1 MLGAM
6 IVVLAVLMWSTSD
19 PLAMAAGLHRQ
30 QLLVKDSVEP
40 IDFLFVKHRQESK
53 VLPNTTVQEL
63 LNREN
68 DTAAERNHSPRTVD
82 GADVQLHSTNEDD
95 ENNSYNWLTSEEEQP
110 NVELLDDEL
119 IVHTNGGPIALSS
132 DAHYNFAMYS
142 LNVPDNSIERQQQSQ
157 QILRQL
163 VNLNELFAP
172 IQRPP
177 MMMMMMSDN
186 GPSINN
192 VMQNGNNLASTPVNK
207 PGSTTMMPPSVVPDP
222 ASGGQ
227 GGAIFSGTSQQPT
240 HTDSSFNFHPPLVDG
255 AMPADGVAFANT
267 TLPGTVTLGE
277 QSTTA
282 PTNSIST
289 NVTLS
294 AASSLSSLSAAG
306 GTTLFSNSG
315 SRSVFLL
322 LCFLA
327 IPLIIG
333 IIVSLGANE
342 ILLVVAVSIVFP
354 LFLFVAFALS
364 GVSNSN
370 QGRQLLSLSI
380 NDYQRKQQRIDDQLR
395 DNVAYLIHRYPY
407 QYHTPTEN

>member
-1 MLGAM
+1 
-6 IVVLAVLMWSTSD
+6 
-19 PLAMAAGLHRQ
+19 
-30 QLLVKDSVEP
+30 
-40 IDFLFVKHRQESK
+40 
-53 VLPNTTVQEL
+53 
-63 LNREN
+63 
-68 DTAAERNHSPRTVD
+68 
-82 GADVQLHSTNEDD
+82 
-95 ENNSYNWLTSEEEQP
+95 
-110 NVELLDDEL
+110 
-119 IVHTNGGPIALSS
+119 
-132 DAHYNFAMYS
+132 

-157 QILRQL
+157 QILHQL
-163 VNLNELFAP
+163 VDLNELFAP

-186 GPSINN
+186 RPSINN

-207 PGSTTMMPPSVVPDP
+207 PGSTIMMPPSVVPDP

-240 HTDSSFNFHPPLVDG
+240 HTDSFNFHPPLGDG
-255 AMPADGVAFANT
+255 VMPAGGAGFANT

-289 NVTLS
+289 NETLS
-294 AASSLSSLSAAG
+294 AASSLSSLSAG
-306 GTTLFSNSG
+306 GTTLLSNSG

-333 IIVSLGANE
+333 VIVSLGANE

-354 LFLFVAFALS
+354 LFLFLAFALS

-370 QGRQLLSLSI
+370 RGRQLPSLSI
-380 NDYQRKQQRIDDQLR
+380 NDYQRKQQRVDQLR
-395 DNVAYLIHRYPY
+395 DNVTYLIHRYPY
-407 QYHTPTEN
+407 QYHTLTDN